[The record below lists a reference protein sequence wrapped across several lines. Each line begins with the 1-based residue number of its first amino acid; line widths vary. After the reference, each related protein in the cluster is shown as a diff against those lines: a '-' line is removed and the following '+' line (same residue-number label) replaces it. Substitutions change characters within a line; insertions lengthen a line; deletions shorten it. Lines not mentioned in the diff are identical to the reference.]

1 MLNNLN
7 PWIVFLGGILF
18 SMFVMPM
25 ISQILGR
32 VKGNAAAK
40 KAV

>member
-1 MLNNLN
+1 MLDKLN
-7 PWIVFLGGILF
+7 PWIVFLMGILF

-25 ISQILGR
+25 ISQVLGR
-32 VKGNAAAK
+32 VKGQTATK